1 MSKLNTPGLAAQCLI
16 LTSGWILSGC
26 NPETVSHGSSAN
38 GSAGTT
44 SAAPVSGAG
53 VAAVLGNAVAG
64 SANTGGLGGAV
75 PIPRPP
81 LVIGQAGVAAAG
93 TAPPPPPLGS
103 SGMAGVA
110 SMVAGASA
118 PAAGSSSPPAQG
130 SGCGLDPIPSGSG
143 TIQVG
148 GMARTYQFS
157 VPQGYNKSR
166 NYPVVFG
173 FHGAGVPASAFRTYF
188 NMTQVVGPDAI
199 VVYPEALGS
208 PMAWNAQ
215 RDIPL
220 FDALLT
226 QFKAQYCIDDKRV
239 FAAGHSSG
247 GFFTH
252 ALGCQR
258 GNVLRAIGPMS
269 AGPPFG
275 TCVGQIAVW
284 ISQGNAD
291 PTVKPASGQ
300 MARDFWAKR
309 NHCDTTMS
317 KPVDPAP
324 TVEYSG
330 CDAGFAVRYC
340 EYDGEHNLPSYAPKG
355 IWDFF
360 KSL

>member
-1 MSKLNTPGLAAQCLI
+1 MPGAAI
-16 LTSGWILSGC
+16 
-26 NPETVSHGSSAN
+26 
-38 GSAGTT
+38 
-44 SAAPVSGAG
+44 
-53 VAAVLGNAVAG
+53 
-64 SANTGGLGGAV
+64 
-75 PIPRPP
+75 
-81 LVIGQAGVAAAG
+81 
-93 TAPPPPPLGS
+93 PPPPLG
-103 SGMAGVA
+103 A
-110 SMVAGASA
+110 SAAAGA
-118 PAAGSSSPPAQG
+118 GGPPAK

-143 TIQVG
+143 TIQVD

-157 VPQGYNKSR
+157 VPQGYDKNRK
-166 NYPVVFG
+166 YPIVFG

-188 NMTQVVGPDAI
+188 NMTQVVGPDAL
-199 VVYPEALGS
+199 VVYPEALGM
-208 PMAWNAQ
+208 PMAWDAK

-226 QFKAQYCIDDKRV
+226 QFQGQYCIDDKKV

-258 GNVLRAIGPMS
+258 GNVLRGIGPMS
-269 AGPPFG
+269 AGAPFG

-300 MARDFWAKR
+300 GARDFWAKR

-324 TVEYSG
+324 TVEYAG
-330 CDAGFAVRYC
+330 CDPGFAVRYC
-340 EYDGEHNLPSYAPKG
+340 EYEGDHNLPAYAPKG

-360 KSL
+360 KTLM

>member
-1 MSKLNTPGLAAQCLI
+1 M
-16 LTSGWILSGC
+16 
-26 NPETVSHGSSAN
+26 
-38 GSAGTT
+38 
-44 SAAPVSGAG
+44 
-53 VAAVLGNAVAG
+53 
-64 SANTGGLGGAV
+64 
-75 PIPRPP
+75 
-81 LVIGQAGVAAAG
+81 
-93 TAPPPPPLGS
+93 
-103 SGMAGVA
+103 
-110 SMVAGASA
+110 
-118 PAAGSSSPPAQG
+118 
-130 SGCGLDPIPSGSG
+130 D
-143 TIQVG
+143 
-148 GMARTYQFS
+148 RTYQFS
-157 VPQGYNKSR
+157 VPQGYDKSR
-166 NYPVVFG
+166 HYPLLFA

-208 PMAWNAQ
+208 PMAWNPQ
-215 RDIPL
+215 RDVPL

-226 QFKAQYCIDDKRV
+226 QFQSQYCVDDKHV

-258 GNVLRAIGPMS
+258 GNVLRGIGPLS

-291 PTVKPASGQ
+291 PTVKPESGR

-317 KPVDPAP
+317 MPVDPAP
-324 TVEYSG
+324 TVEYAG

-340 EYDGEHNLPSYAPKG
+340 EYDGEHNCLRMPRKG
-355 IWDFF
+355 SGIF
-360 KSL
+360 SRRCNE

>member
-1 MSKLNTPGLAAQCLI
+1 MSTLNTPGRAQRI
-16 LTSGWILSGC
+16 LFTLGWILSACGSDTLPRSSSIRDVAGATATAQAGAPQSGTVAGAANAAGIAGAVSMGTF
-26 NPETVSHGSSAN
+26 NPL
-38 GSAGTT
+38 AGT
-44 SAAPVSGAG
+44 
-53 VAAVLGNAVAG
+53 
-64 SANTGGLGGAV
+64 
-75 PIPRPP
+75 
-81 LVIGQAGVAAAG
+81 GQAGVGVAG
-93 TAPPPPPLGS
+93 TGQPPPPVGA
-103 SGMAGVA
+103 SGMMG
-110 SMVAGASA
+110 SGVAGASA
-118 PAAGSSSPPAQG
+118 AGSSSTPAQ

-157 VPQGYNKSR
+157 VPPGYDKNRK
-166 NYPVVFG
+166 YPIVFG

-188 NMTQVVGPDAI
+188 NMTQVVGPDAL
-199 VVYPEALGS
+199 VVYPEALGM

-226 QFKAQYCIDDKRV
+226 QFKAQYCIDDNHV

-258 GNVLRAIGPMS
+258 GSVLRGIGPMS

-324 TVEYSG
+324 TVEYAG

-340 EYDGEHNLPSYAPKG
+340 EYEGQHNLPAYAPKG